1 VSAKLQSLIISY
13 CGSLPR
19 DVEALEHSLTLAAG
33 SAADA
38 SAHLAEAL
46 ARVHRIKGAGGSL
59 GFEAVSGLAAELE
72 AHLRC
77 QAPAVVGEEEL
88 QSALESLR
96 RLRQLADSV
105 RPEASTLYGADL
117 RQLSRARARAG

>member
-1 VSAKLQSLIISY
+1 MSAKLQSLITSY

-33 SAADA
+33 SSADV
-38 SAHLAEAL
+38 STHLAEAL

-59 GFEAVSGLAAELE
+59 GFETVSSLAAELE

-77 QAPAVVGEEEL
+77 QAPAAVGEEEL
-88 QSALESLR
+88 HRALESLG
-96 RLRQLADSV
+96 RLRQLADSL
-105 RPEASTLYGADL
+105 RPEASMLYGVDL
-117 RQLSRARARAG
+117 QRLSRARARAG